1 MGKYTTVLLD
11 ADMTLLDFRRSEREA
26 LSKVLAAHHLPHD
39 GRVLSAYSEINDG
52 LWKAMARGETTQS
65 TLVSERFA
73 RLMRVLRS
81 GEDPEI
87 LNREYEQGLGREGY
101 LLPGAMEF
109 CRRLRDGGLALAIV
123 TNGLPAAQWGRYR
136 GTGLDQVVPS
146 LLVSSELG
154 AAKPDPAFFDRAL
167 DRLGVTE
174 RSAVVMVGD
183 GLETDILGANR
194 AGIDAVWYN
203 PEGNPLSG
211 PAVPTWT
218 AASYDEICARLL
230 A

>member
-1 MGKYTTVLLD
+1 MGKYKVALLD

-26 LSKVLAAHHLPHD
+26 LVKVLAAHGLPHD
-39 GRVLSAYSEINDG
+39 GGVISAYSEINDS
-52 LWKAMARGETTQS
+52 LWKAMARGETAQAA
-65 TLVSERFA
+65 LVVERFV
-73 RLMRVLRS
+73 RLAKLLGSR
-81 GEDPEI
+81 EDPEA

-109 CRRLRDGGLALAIV
+109 CQRLRDGGLELAIA

-136 GTGLDQVVPS
+136 GTGLDRVVPH
-146 LLVSSELG
+146 LLVSVELG

-167 DRLGVTE
+167 DKLGITD

-194 AGIDAVWYN
+194 AGIDTVWYD
-203 PEGNPLSG
+203 PERKPLSG
-211 PAVPTWT
+211 PAVPTYT
-218 AASYDEICARLL
+218 AASYDEIRALL
-230 A
+230 LG